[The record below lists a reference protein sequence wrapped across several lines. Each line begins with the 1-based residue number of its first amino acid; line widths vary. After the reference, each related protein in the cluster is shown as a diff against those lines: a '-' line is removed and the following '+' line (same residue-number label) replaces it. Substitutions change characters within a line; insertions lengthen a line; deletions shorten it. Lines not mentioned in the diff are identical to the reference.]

1 IVATLTEEKEEKPS
15 YLIYEDDKQNYI
27 TFSLV
32 DNQLETNKVDMALI
46 DRAIQYEALTEART
60 LQKNEKKVKHT
71 LSISTNNDLAIGDP
85 VKAHQELGKFI
96 YLEESKA
103 NSLANDYKNVNQKSQ
118 IIQGEVKEVKDN
130 EVEITTSWFS
140 ILNSF
145 FIIAFAS
152 IFSKWWESKY
162 NPSAAVKYGLG
173 LIV

>member
-1 IVATLTEEKEEKPS
+1 
-15 YLIYEDDKQNYI
+15 
-27 TFSLV
+27 
-32 DNQLETNKVDMALI
+32 
-46 DRAIQYEALTEART
+46 
-60 LQKNEKKVKHT
+60 
-71 LSISTNNDLAIGDP
+71 
-85 VKAHQELGKFI
+85 

-173 LIV
+173 LIVMAIGFAILAYGSRIIPAGAEAGVVKVGMIWLILAYLFHTLGELCLSPVGLSYVSKLVPGKMIALMVGMWYLAIAIGNKVAGSMGGMMDK